1 MACEEKFQA
10 AIQDVQEKMDAE
22 LEVRQGFLKE
32 NDDLRSKL
40 QKFNETYETQ
50 ARSRNRP

>member
-1 MACEEKFQA
+1 MALSGFKWREEKFQV

-32 NDDLRSKL
+32 NDLRRK
-40 QKFNETYETQ
+40 
-50 ARSRNRP
+50 R